1 MGTYNSQYS
10 FVCSAHFIS
19 GKKSNDHLSPDYVP
33 SVFKHL
39 DSPTRR
45 RQASKMEAYERRK
58 HANQARAKSVQAD
71 NEKLE
76 AERERSEPVCASVEL
91 QVESSALALQPHS
104 IGTQTELSSEDVS
117 YMEECLD
124 QSLQFV
130 GVHTDVLSKEFMESG
145 SSKVPGVIKFYTGL
159 PSYSRLKVLFEYVS
173 SGIVESKCSALSL
186 FQQFFVV
193 LMKLRLNVP
202 DQDIAYRFGV
212 SQSVISKNF
221 KKWINVMYIY
231 LQPLIVWP
239 RREEVL
245 KTMPEMF
252 KNDFR
257 RCICIIDCFEVFCER
272 PSDLMARAQTYSNYK
287 HHNTIKFL
295 IATSPQGAI
304 SFISRG
310 WGGRVSDKHLTENC
324 GLLTH
329 LQPGDQ
335 VLADRGFTVEESVGS
350 LLLFFK

>member
-1 MGTYNSQYS
+1 M
-10 FVCSAHFIS
+10 
-19 GKKSNDHLSPDYVP
+19 
-33 SVFKHL
+33 
-39 DSPTRR
+39 
-45 RQASKMEAYERRK
+45 
-58 HANQARAKSVQAD
+58 
-71 NEKLE
+71 
-76 AERERSEPVCASVEL
+76 
-91 QVESSALALQPHS
+91 
-104 IGTQTELSSEDVS
+104 
-117 YMEECLD
+117 
-124 QSLQFV
+124 
-130 GVHTDVLSKEFMESG
+130 
-145 SSKVPGVIKFYTGL
+145 
-159 PSYSRLKVLFEYVS
+159 
-173 SGIVESKCSALSL
+173 ESKCSALSL
-186 FQQFFVV
+186 FQQFLVV

-202 DQDIAYRFGV
+202 NQDIAYRFGV
-212 SQSVISKNF
+212 SQSVICKNF

-252 KNDFR
+252 KNEFS

-310 WGGRVSDKHLTENC
+310 WGGRVSDKHLTENG

-335 VLADRGFTVEESVGS
+335 VLADRGFTVEESVG
-350 LLLFFK
+350 